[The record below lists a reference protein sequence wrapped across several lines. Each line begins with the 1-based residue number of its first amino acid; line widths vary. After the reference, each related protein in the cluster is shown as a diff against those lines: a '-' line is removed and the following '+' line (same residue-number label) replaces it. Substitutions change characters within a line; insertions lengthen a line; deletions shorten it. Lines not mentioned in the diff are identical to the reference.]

1 MNFAV
6 FASGFGGNLQAIIN
20 AVKRRQIRADLK
32 LVLSDRADAYALK
45 RAQKANVPTVF
56 IDPKNFKD
64 RESFDR
70 VVVAILKR
78 EKIDFVVLAGF
89 MRILSPYFIK
99 TFPNKIL
106 NIHPSLLPAFKG
118 ARAIHDAFD
127 YGVKATGVTVHFVDE
142 AVDNGAIILQ
152 ESILIKP
159 TDTLKSLEKKIH
171 SVEHKL
177 YPKAIDL
184 FARGKLR
191 VRGRKE
197 KN

>member
-118 ARAIHDAFD
+118 ARAIQDAFD

-142 AVDNGAIILQ
+142 EVDHGAVILQ
-152 ESILIKP
+152 EAVPVSAQ
-159 TDTLKSLEKKIH
+159 DTLDSLEAKIH
-171 SVEHKL
+171 KVEHRI

-184 FARGKLR
+184 FASGKLKIE
-191 VRGRKE
+191 G
-197 KN
+197 